1 MTGGAP
7 APAAARGPEGGG
19 GTAVSIGEALAEARG
34 QAGLSIDQ
42 VSEQTRIRPVI
53 IRGIEADDYSGCGG
67 DFYARG
73 HIRSIAEAVGADPG
87 PLIREYDHGHQA
99 TSPIAATGLD
109 ELVAMSRPPRR
120 PRPNPALIIAAVVVV
135 VLGVGGYLLAS
146 GLGGGPAPAPTRAA
160 PGPAGHGSASGSP
173 GGSPAAAQAS
183 QSMVIHLTA
192 TRGTSVVFT
201 TPDGH
206 YLSRSYAA
214 AGTSVT
220 YTLHRAVHVELSD
233 PGGVRL
239 TVDGKNPLP
248 SQPAGPVTLSLN
260 PGQPVSV
267 TPAPAT
273 PAPAPSLD
281 NLQPA
286 GVTSFGAS
294 GHPGDHPQDAPLAVD
309 GNPTTAW
316 QTSWYTSARFGNLY
330 PGTGLLLDMG
340 HQVTVDKV
348 RVKLGAAPGAHFQI
362 RVGSAANLA
371 GLPVVARSAGP
382 GGVIRLPLASPAHGR
397 YVMVWFTQLPQDA
410 AGTFQ
415 VSVFNVAVRG
425 QG

>member
-1 MTGGAP
+1 
-7 APAAARGPEGGG
+7 
-19 GTAVSIGEALAEARG
+19 VSIGEALTEARG

-87 PLIREYDHGHQA
+87 PLIREYDQGHQA
-99 TSPIAATGLD
+99 TGPIAATGLD

-120 PRPNPALIIAAVVVV
+120 PRRNPALIIAAVVVV
-135 VLGVGGYLLAS
+135 VLGVGGYLLAGGLSS
-146 GLGGGPAPAPTRAA
+146 GPGPAPTAAA
-160 PGPAGHGSASGSP
+160 PGPAGHGTASGP
-173 GGSPAAAQAS
+173 AGGSPAAQAS
-183 QSMVIHLTA
+183 QAMVIHLTA

-201 TPDGH
+201 TPDGR

-220 YTLHRAVHVELSD
+220 YRLHRAVHVKLSD

-267 TPAPAT
+267 ATPAPAT
-273 PAPAPSLD
+273 PSPAPSLD
-281 NLQPA
+281 NLQPVR
-286 GVTSFGAS
+286 VTAFGAA
-294 GHPGDHPQDAPLAVD
+294 GQPGDHPQDAPLAVD
-309 GNPTTAW
+309 GNPGTAW
-316 QTSWYTSARFGNLY
+316 QTSWYASARFGNLY

-340 HQVTVDKV
+340 HQVTVNKV
-348 RVKLGAAPGAHFQI
+348 RVRLGAAPGAHFQI

-371 GLPVVARSAGP
+371 GLAVVARSAGP

-397 YVMVWFTQLPQDA
+397 YVMVWFTQLPRDA

>member
-1 MTGGAP
+1 M
-7 APAAARGPEGGG
+7 
-19 GTAVSIGEALAEARG
+19 SIGEALAEARD
-34 QAGLSIDQ
+34 QAGLSISQ

-87 PLIREYDHGHQA
+87 PLIREYDQA
-99 TSPIAATGLD
+99 HHATGPIAATGID

-120 PRPNPALIIAAVVVV
+120 RPNPALIIAAVVVV
-135 VLGVGGYLLAS
+135 VLGVGGYLLAG
-146 GLGGGPAPAPTRAA
+146 GLGHGSGPAPSAA
-160 PGPAGHGSASGSP
+160 DSPSGGSASSAP

-183 QSMVIHLTA
+183 QAVVVHLTA
-192 TRGTSVVFT
+192 SRGTSAVFT

-206 YLSRSYAA
+206 FLSRSYAA
-214 AGTSVT
+214 AGTSVS
-220 YTLHRAVHVELSD
+220 YTLHRAVHLKLTD

-239 TVDGKNPLP
+239 TVDGKDPLP
-248 SQPAGPVTLSLN
+248 SHPAGPVTLSLD

-267 TPAPAT
+267 ATPAPAT
-273 PAPAPSLD
+273 PSPAPSLQ
-281 NLQPA
+281 NLHA
-286 GVTSFGAS
+286 ARVTAFGFA
-294 GHPGDHPQDAPLAVD
+294 GHPGDDPQGAGLAMD
-309 GNPTTAW
+309 GNPGTAW
-316 QTSWYTSARFGNLY
+316 HTDWYTTPRFGNLY

-340 HQVTVDKV
+340 HQVTVNKV
-348 RVKLGAAPGAHFQI
+348 RVRLGPAPGAHFQI
-362 RVGSAANLA
+362 RVGSAPNLP

-382 GGVIRLPLASPAHGR
+382 RGVIKLPLASPAHGR
-397 YVMVWFTQLPQDA
+397 YVMVWFTQLPRDA

-415 VSVFNVAVRG
+415 VHVFNVVVRG

>member
-1 MTGGAP
+1 
-7 APAAARGPEGGG
+7 
-19 GTAVSIGEALAEARG
+19 VSIGEALAEARD

-53 IRGIEADDYSGCGG
+53 IRGIEANDYSGCGG

-87 PLIREYDHGHQA
+87 PLIREYDQGHQA

-109 ELVAMSRPPRR
+109 ELVAMSRPPGR
-120 PRPNPALIIAAVVVV
+120 PRRNPALIIAAVVVV
-135 VLGVGGYLLAS
+135 VLGVGGYLLAT
-146 GLGGGPAPAPTRAA
+146 GLGGSPGPAPTAPAPAA
-160 PGPAGHGSASGSP
+160 AGHGTASQSTGSGAP

-183 QSMVIHLTA
+183 QAMVVHLTA

-201 TPDGH
+201 TPDGR

-220 YTLHRAVHVELSD
+220 YTLHRAVHVKLSD
-233 PGGVRL
+233 PGGVRV
-239 TVDGKNPLP
+239 TVDGKDPLP

-267 TPAPAT
+267 AT
-273 PAPAPSLD
+273 PPAVPSPAPSLE
-281 NLQPA
+281 NVQPA
-286 GVTSFGAS
+286 RITAFGAA
-294 GHPGDHPQDAPLAVD
+294 GQPGDHPQDAPLAVD
-309 GNPTTAW
+309 GNPSTAW
-316 QTSWYTSARFGNLY
+316 QTSWYASARFGNLY

-340 HQVTVDKV
+340 HQVTVNKV
-348 RVKLGAAPGAHFQI
+348 RIRLGAAPGAHFQI

-397 YVMVWFTQLPQDA
+397 YVLVWFTQLPRDA

-415 VSVFNVAVRG
+415 VSVFNVVVRG

>member
-1 MTGGAP
+1 M
-7 APAAARGPEGGG
+7 
-19 GTAVSIGEALAEARG
+19 SIGEALTEARG

-87 PLIREYDHGHQA
+87 PLIREYDQGHQP
-99 TSPIAATGLD
+99 TGPIAATGLD
-109 ELVAMSRPPRR
+109 ELVAMSRPPKR
-120 PRPNPALIIAAVVVV
+120 PRRNPALIIAAVVVV
-135 VLGVGGYLLAS
+135 VLGVGGYLLAG
-146 GLGGGPAPAPTRAA
+146 GLGSGPGPAPTAAA
-160 PGPAGHGSASGSP
+160 PGPGGHGTGNPSTGSGAP
-173 GGSPAAAQAS
+173 GGSPAAQAS
-183 QSMVIHLTA
+183 QAVVVHLTA

-201 TPDGH
+201 TPDGR

-220 YTLHRAVHVELSD
+220 YTLHRPVHVKLSD

-260 PGQPVSV
+260 PGRPVSV
-267 TPAPAT
+267 AT
-273 PAPAPSLD
+273 PPPAAPSPAPSLD
-281 NLQPA
+281 NLRPA
-286 GVTSFGAS
+286 RITPFGAA
-294 GHPGDHPQDAPLAVD
+294 GHPGDNPQDAPLAVD
-309 GNPTTAW
+309 GNPGTGWHTD
-316 QTSWYTSARFGNLY
+316 WYASARFGNLY

-340 HQVTVDKV
+340 HRVTVNKV
-348 RVKLGAAPGAHFQI
+348 RVRLGPARGAHFQI
-362 RVGSAANLA
+362 RVGSAAHLA

-397 YVMVWFTQLPQDA
+397 YVMVWFTQLPRDA

-415 VSVFNVAVRG
+415 VSVFNVVVRG

>member
-7 APAAARGPEGGG
+7 APPAARGRDGGG
-19 GTAVSIGEALAEARG
+19 GAAVSIGEALTEARD

-87 PLIREYDHGHQA
+87 PLIREYDGAHQA
-99 TSPIAATGLD
+99 TGPIAATGLD
-109 ELVAMSRPPRR
+109 ELVAMSRPPQR
-120 PRPNPALIIAAVVVV
+120 PRLNPALIIAAVVVV
-135 VLGVGGYLLAS
+135 VLGVGGYLLAG
-146 GLGGGPAPAPTRAA
+146 GLHGAGPAPSSAD
-160 PGPAGHGSASGSP
+160 SASGASASSSSSAP
-173 GGSPAAAQAS
+173 GASPAANQAS
-183 QSMVIHLTA
+183 QVVVHLTA

-201 TPDGH
+201 TPAGR

-220 YTLHRAVHVELSD
+220 YTLHRAVHLKLSD
-233 PGGVRL
+233 PGGVRV

-248 SQPAGPVTLSLN
+248 AHPAGPVTLSVG
-260 PGQPVSV
+260 PGHPVSV
-267 TPAPAT
+267 AAPAPAS
-273 PAPAPSLD
+273 PSPAPSMQ

-286 GVTSFGAS
+286 RITAFGFA
-294 GHPGDHPQDAPLAVD
+294 GHPGDDPQDAGLAVD
-309 GNPTTAW
+309 GNAGTAW
-316 QTSWYTSARFGNLY
+316 HTDWYTSAQFGNLY

-348 RVKLGAAPGAHFQI
+348 RVRLGAAAGAHFQI
-362 RVGSAANLA
+362 RVGSAADLA

-382 GGVIRLPLASPAHGR
+382 GGVIRLPLASPAQGR
-397 YVMVWFTQLPQDA
+397 YVMVWFTQLPRDA